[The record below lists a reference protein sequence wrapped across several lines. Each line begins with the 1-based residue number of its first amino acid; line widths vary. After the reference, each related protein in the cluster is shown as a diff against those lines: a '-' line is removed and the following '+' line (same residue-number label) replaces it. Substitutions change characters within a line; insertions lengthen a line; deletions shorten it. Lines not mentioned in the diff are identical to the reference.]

1 MEKSQNHTKKEGIME
16 MNASYIVSTIL
27 GIMLMGAW
35 AEAQET
41 WLVGGTPVSKV
52 EALKAKILDRG
63 ADVVRCQP
71 QELTEKLTLKAKKK

>member
-1 MEKSQNHTKKEGIME
+1 ME

>member
-1 MEKSQNHTKKEGIME
+1 ME
-16 MNASYIVSTIL
+16 MGASYIVSVIL

-35 AEAQET
+35 AQAQET
-41 WLVGGTPVSKV
+41 WLVNGKPVSKG
-52 EALKAKILDRG
+52 EALKAKIMDRG

>member
-35 AEAQET
+35 AEARET
-41 WLVGGTPVSKV
+41 WIVNGKEDTKVGAVK
-52 EALKAKILDRG
+52 ALLQDPG
-63 ADVVRCQP
+63 SVVVRCVP

>member
-1 MEKSQNHTKKEGIME
+1 ME

-35 AEAQET
+35 AEARET
-41 WLVGGTPVSKV
+41 WLVGGKPVSKV

-71 QELTEKLTLKAKKK
+71 QELTEKLTLKVKKK

>member
-1 MEKSQNHTKKEGIME
+1 ME
-16 MNASYIVSTIL
+16 MGASYIVSVIL

-41 WLVGGTPVSKV
+41 WLVGGKPVSKV